1 MTSNRSNYIIQF
13 INFGKNREA
22 NAHVD
27 YAVQVVAKGHE
38 FREGDNVVFNVNNLG
53 GLQAQNLQS
62 KIAELTTRSF

>member
-1 MTSNRSNYIIQF
+1 MTSVIIQTTLSF